1 MNDSID
7 SKSELLHSTNN
18 WIDDTDNEVNESRP
32 IILITKIVNI
42 ENMIYDLTLLSNQ
55 MMDQIKNHNS

>member
-42 ENMIYDLTLLSNQ
+42 ENMIYDLTLLFNQ